1 MKKEYL
7 MAATTIFLW
16 ATLPPMTKMLL
27 NDFPSMTLLYY
38 SSVIAAAALL
48 VFLSLTGRLKILK
61 TYLPR
66 DFLCLAGL
74 GFLGEFLYSALYY
87 QGLTLIPATDACILN
102 YLWPI
107 AAVVFSGLF
116 LKEKLTAGKITA
128 IFLSFMGVMLVTS
141 KGTVFFVSSENSLSG
156 CGICILAA
164 FCYGLFNVLNKLF
177 GKDQWVNMTFYFL
190 LTAILAGIVCH
201 SSGQIVVPTTLQWCG
216 IFWLGLFIDA
226 IGIVIWAIALQN
238 SEVSYLVNFAYAT
251 PVLAMLISAVFLKEA
266 INLYS
271 CIGLAL
277 ILGSFF
283 FQEKSGNFER
293 R

>member
-1 MKKEYL
+1 MKKEHL

-16 ATLPPMTKMLL
+16 ATLPLLTKLLL

-38 SSVIAAAALL
+38 SSIIAATALL
-48 VFLSLTGRLKILK
+48 LFLVLTGRVKILK
-61 TYLPR
+61 TYSPR

-74 GFLGEFLYSALYY
+74 GILGEFLYSALYY
-87 QGLTLIPATDACILN
+87 QGLTLISATDACILN

-107 AAVVFSGLF
+107 TAVVFSSIF
-116 LKEKLTAGKITA
+116 LKEKLTSCKIAA
-128 IFLSFMGVMLVTS
+128 ILLSFIGVILVTS
-141 KGTVFFVSSENSLSG
+141 KGTGFFVSSKTSLTG
-156 CGICILAA
+156 CIICILAA
-164 FCYGLFNVLNKLF
+164 FCYGLFNVLNKMF

-201 SSGQIVVPTTLQWCG
+201 SLGQIVVPTTLQWCG
-216 IFWLGLFIDA
+216 IFWLGLVIDA

-238 SEVSYLVNFAYAT
+238 SQVSYLVNFAYAT
-251 PVLAMLISAVFLKEA
+251 PVLAMLLSAIFLKEV

-271 CIGLAL
+271 CLGLSL

-283 FQEKSGNFER
+283 LQKFSFVKQ
-293 R
+293 